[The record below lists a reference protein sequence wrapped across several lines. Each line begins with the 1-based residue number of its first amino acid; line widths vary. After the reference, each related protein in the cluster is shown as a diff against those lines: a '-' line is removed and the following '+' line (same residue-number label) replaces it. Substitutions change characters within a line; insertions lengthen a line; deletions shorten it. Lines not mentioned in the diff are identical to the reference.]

1 MQAAVQ
7 TVSFFQETI
16 QQLFVTPAL
25 RITDLSLY
33 FLAPPAKP
41 AVGQCVEGFLEPVSS
56 GRKTP
61 FYHNPREPDN
71 YSLGLP
77 QAREHLLG
85 VGRGAGFRIESA
97 EGLVNIPAFRVE
109 EDLRRRQL
117 FARRNRG
124 GILGLQEYVEHLLLQ
139 AAHQARAAVVAPG
152 GPRQGWRGRW

>member
-25 RITDLSLY
+25 LIIYLSLY

-41 AVGQCVEGFLEPVSS
+41 AVGQCVEGFLKPVSS

-71 YSLGLP
+71 YSLGFSQP
-77 QAREHLLG
+77 RAHPMG
-85 VGRGAGFRIESA
+85 IGRGSGFRIESA

-117 FARRNRG
+117 IARRNRG
-124 GILGLQEYVEHLLLQ
+124 GILGLQEHVEHLLLQ
-139 AAHQARAAVVAPG
+139 AAHQPRAAVA
-152 GPRQGWRGRW
+152 